1 LLGDKGCA
9 QSKKHRTSGR
19 LYMLAK
25 QWLCLPKKELRMTQ
39 GVIIIIEFVY
49 LEWLHQTKTRTS
61 LHTRPVHRK
70 T

>member
-1 LLGDKGCA
+1 LLLGDKGCA

-39 GVIIIIEFVY
+39 GVIIII
-49 LEWLHQTKTRTS
+49 
-61 LHTRPVHRK
+61 
-70 T
+70 